1 MLAKRFVIAT
11 DLVLRCFS
19 QLSTLPIVPVPAVL
33 WPVKRLFFAS
43 ILLPENVVVLLILLF
58 ILLVVVAV
66 GVFARN
72 LYQAKHV
79 STDESKFYAEVEKLD
94 AQEQNELK
102 RLVRSGKTTVGPA
115 LLDRIAAKT
124 SFIYRDVWGEWRIER
139 EYRRFLKDWD
149 KRTKP

>member
-1 MLAKRFVIAT
+1 MLTKRFVIAT

-19 QLSTLPIVPVPAVL
+19 QLSTLTIVPVPAVL

-43 ILLPENVVVLLILLF
+43 ILLPENVVVLLILL
-58 ILLVVVAV
+58 IVVAV
-66 GVFARN
+66 GVFAWN

-79 STDESKFYAEVEKLD
+79 STDESKFYAELEKLD

-102 RLVRSGKTTVGPA
+102 RLVRSGKMTVGPP

-139 EYRRFLKDWD
+139 QYRRFLKDWD